1 MGAAALLNKAWSARW
16 WMGHYGSKTP
26 KRQIAW
32 SNSKKVGMLN
42 QGKLSWATMKGRDYE
57 RHKTAVT
64 RVSRSGKKQFQG
76 RKPQLKAS
84 QCLACGGIYTF
95 FGKLLMGMDMR
106 ICFK

>member
-1 MGAAALLNKAWSARW
+1 MVSSMVDGALRKQNAEETDC
-16 WMGHYGSKTP
+16 ME
-26 KRQIAW
+26 
-32 SNSKKVGMLN
+32 VGMLN
-42 QGKLSWATMKGRDYE
+42 QGKLSWATKKGRDYE

>member
-1 MGAAALLNKAWSARW
+1 
-16 WMGHYGSKTP
+16 MGHYGSKTP

-42 QGKLSWATMKGRDYE
+42 QGKLSWATRTGRDYE